1 MCTHAARE
9 EIRQRFSLAPAT
21 TAARPAPSSSARPP
35 EGSRNSAV
43 RFLPRSG
50 RGALTLPEVPEV
62 SPWAAVADLAGWRGG
77 GEAAGREAERQ
88 GGERRVARVN
98 VLSLEGCHVAANF
111 VFVAGVRGSGVKE
124 AVQCV
129 RGGLDGPIVLRMGE
143 LLRGQGVRP
152 GLSVMGGRLPLD
164 VPEALIADAMVEDEV
179 VVDVLQAAVEHHCM
193 QALMSSVIR
202 SKQDHGGSA
211 RAEGSGSSS
220 VNNSDGAG
228 TCQVPVLRCSP
239 PPPRPHPS
247 RSLTKSPPTR
257 RFVVEGF
264 PRTAGQVALWVNT
277 GYSIDRALIQ
287 GTTAGRNPNPFMEG
301 LVPAGLKGVLLTPE
315 ERALGNTAAALQA
328 RGAVCVCGGEGMR
341 GGCARVHV
349 SLPFSHAC
357 IHPGTWCGRCGDEGV
372 GQCDYLVG
380 TDARGDNGA
389 LVPCVERR
397 ACMCPE
403 HDEDVW
409 VKTLAH
415 LVVSLM
421 SPGMTVAIGYETSPS
436 LC

>member
-1 MCTHAARE
+1 M
-9 EIRQRFSLAPAT
+9 
-21 TAARPAPSSSARPP
+21 
-35 EGSRNSAV
+35 
-43 RFLPRSG
+43 
-50 RGALTLPEVPEV
+50 

-98 VLSLEGCHVAANF
+98 VLSLEDCHVAANF
-111 VFVAGVRGSGVKE
+111 VFVVGVRGSGVKE

-202 SKQDHGGSA
+202 SKQDHG
-211 RAEGSGSSS
+211 R
-220 VNNSDGAG
+220 
-228 TCQVPVLRCSP
+228 L
-239 PPPRPHPS
+239 
-247 RSLTKSPPTR
+247 
-257 RFVVEGF
+257 
-264 PRTAGQVALWVNT
+264 VALC
-277 GYSIDRALIQ
+277 
-287 GTTAGRNPNPFMEG
+287 
-301 LVPAGLKGVLLTPE
+301 
-315 ERALGNTAAALQA
+315 
-328 RGAVCVCGGEGMR
+328 VCVCVCVWVG
-341 GGCARVHV
+341 GGCTRVHV
-349 SLPFSHAC
+349 SLSFSHVHAC
-357 IHPGTWCGRCGDEGV
+357 VHPGTRRCRCGDEGV
-372 GQCDYLVG
+372 GQCHYLFG

-403 HDEDVW
+403 PDQDVW
-409 VKTLAH
+409 LKTLAH
-415 LVVSLM
+415 LVVSLI
-421 SPGMTVAIGYETSPS
+421 SPGMALLRQTMRHLRYV
-436 LC
+436 L